1 MEVKE
6 ALKNRRTV
14 RLYQQKNVPDSDLA
28 EMIDAA
34 RVTSCAS
41 NLQQLRYIVIRDSK
55 LVKEIFPLTA
65 WANLVRPSR
74 TPESGISAPRCFIAV
89 IASASAN
96 QVIYADAG
104 AAIQSM
110 QLMAWSKGLG
120 CCWLGSIQRDKLK
133 ILVELPDDKQV
144 LYLVAVGYP
153 AEKPVAEDVPDGK
166 SVFYYLDEQKCLHIP
181 KIRLED
187 VATWR

>member
-6 ALKNRRTV
+6 ALKERRTV
-14 RLYQQKNVPDSDLA
+14 RLFQQKNVTDSDLSD
-28 EMIDAA
+28 MIDAA

-55 LVKEIFPLTA
+55 LVKDIFPLTA

-74 TPESGISAPRCFIAV
+74 TPEWGISAPRCFIAV
-89 IASASAN
+89 IASATAN

-120 CCWLGSIQRDKLK
+120 SCWLGSIQRDKLK
-133 ILVELPDDKQV
+133 ILLKLPDDKQV

-153 AEKPVAEDVPDGK
+153 DEKPIAEDVQEGK
-166 SVFYYLDEQKCLHIP
+166 SVFYYLDEQQRLHIP
-181 KIRLED
+181 KIRMED
-187 VATWR
+187 VAIWR

>member
-6 ALKNRRTV
+6 ALKERRTI
-14 RLYQQKNVPDSDLA
+14 RLFEQKNVSDSDLA
-28 EMIDAA
+28 DMIDCA

-41 NLQQLRYIVIRDSK
+41 NLQQLRYIVIREPK
-55 LVKEIFPLTA
+55 LLKDIFPLTA

-74 TPESGISAPRCFIAV
+74 TPVWGISAPRCFIAV
-89 IASASAN
+89 IASAGAN
-96 QVIYADAG
+96 QVIHADAG

-110 QLMAWSKGLG
+110 QTMAWSKGLG
-120 CCWLGSIQRDKLK
+120 CCWLGSIQREQIKVLLD
-133 ILVELPDDKQV
+133 LPADKQV

-153 AEKPVAEDVPDGK
+153 AEKPVVEDVKDGQP
-166 SVFYYLDEQKCLHIP
+166 VFYYLDDQHRLHVP
-181 KIRLED
+181 KICLED

>member
-6 ALKNRRTV
+6 ALQKRRTV
-14 RLYQQKNVPDSDLA
+14 RLFEQKNVPDSDLA
-28 EMIDAA
+28 EMIDCA

-41 NLQQLRYIVIRDSK
+41 NLQQLRYIIIRDTK
-55 LVKEIFPLTA
+55 LLKDIFPLTA

-74 TPESGISAPRCFIAV
+74 TPVWGISAPRCFIAV

-96 QVIYADAG
+96 QVIHADAG

-110 QLMAWSKGLG
+110 QTMAWSRGLG
-120 CCWLGSIQRDKLK
+120 CCWLGSIQREQIK
-133 ILVELPDDKQV
+133 ILLELPDDKQV

-153 AEKPVAEDVPDGK
+153 AEKPVAEDVQEGQ
-166 SVFYYLDEQKCLHIP
+166 SIFYYLDDQQRLHVP
-181 KIRLED
+181 KIRPED

>member
-1 MEVKE
+1 MNIQE

-28 EMIDAA
+28 DMIDAA

-41 NLQQLRYIVIRDSK
+41 NLQQLRYIVIRDAK

-65 WANLVRPSR
+65 WANLVQPRR
-74 TPESGISAPRCFIAV
+74 TPEWGITAPRCFIAV
-89 IASASAN
+89 IASATAN

-120 CCWLGSIQRDKLK
+120 CCWLGSIQRDQLK
-133 ILVELPDDKQV
+133 TLLELPHDKQV

-153 AEKPVAEDVPDGK
+153 AEKPVSEDVPADK
-166 SVFYYLDEQKCLHIP
+166 SVFYYLDDQKCLRVP